1 MPRPSRETHVRHA
14 QELNQESL
22 LGYPNVIGVA
32 TGFRERGGKLTDE
45 IVVQVFVERKVA
57 EEQLASVQVVP
68 PRVTGYEGATV
79 RTDVIET
86 TIPEAQQDTTR
97 YRPVPAG
104 CSIGPE
110 ATVSAG
116 TLGGWACDNTDDTI
130 VLLSNNHVISNLDT
144 MPALRRIVQPARF
157 DGGVLPG
164 DVIGSLKRHNA
175 VNTVANPTPAGT
187 VIPTSV
193 VDAAIGSIDAGIDI
207 DHDVLQ
213 IGPAIYELRAPALNM
228 NVQKRGRTTQ
238 QTTNGRITSVGM
250 TFSCTYRNRT
260 RISQI
265 QNAFRITSTDG
276 NGFSAGGD
284 SGSLIFDQ
292 AAGQL
297 IGTRPVVGLLYGGGS
312 FANGTPFTDA
322 NDINAVFGALNL
334 ETVCTCVAR
343 AIIRAIFERR
353 WPERPQLP
361 PIPPVLG
368 PELRRRER
376 ELRRFR
382 SRVLA
387 RSRYG
392 KVLDELIAENAA
404 RGGKILAENDE
415 AFAAAVRALTP
426 LGEYEVSYLELLE
439 KPIDA
444 TTVERLTELSS
455 HVARSDRELGAKL
468 KRVVGTLRQLEGS
481 TLGHV
486 LEVGAAQARAQRAT
500 RRRKS

>member
-1 MPRPSRETHVRHA
+1 MPRPSRETLVRHA

-32 TGFRERGGKLTDE
+32 TGFRERGGAVTDE

-57 EEQLASVQVVP
+57 AEQLTSTEVVP
-68 PRVTGYEGATV
+68 PRVSGYEGATV

-97 YRPVPAG
+97 YRPVQAG
-104 CSIGPE
+104 SSIGPE

-116 TLGGWACDNTDDTI
+116 TLGGWACDDTDDTI

-144 MPALRRIVQPARF
+144 MPVLRRIVQPARL
-157 DGGVLPG
+157 DAGVLPG
-164 DVIGSLKRHNA
+164 DVIGALKRHNP
-175 VNTVANPTPAGT
+175 VNTVANPPPAGT

-228 NVQKRGRTTQ
+228 NVQKRGRTTRL
-238 QTTNGRITSVGM
+238 TTNGRITSVGM

-265 QNAFRITSTDG
+265 QNAFRITSTD
-276 NGFSAGGD
+276 NNVFSSPGD

-297 IGTRPVVGLLYGGGS
+297 VGTRPVVGLLYAGGS
-312 FANGTPFTDA
+312 FNNGTPFTDA
-322 NDINAVFGALNL
+322 NDINAVFGALDL

-343 AIIRAIFERR
+343 AIIRSIFERP
-353 WPERPQLP
+353 WPELPKLP

-376 ELRRFR
+376 DLRRFR
-382 SRVLA
+382 ARVLA
-387 RSRYG
+387 RSKYG

-404 RGGKILAENDE
+404 TGGRILAEDDE
-415 AFAAAVRALTP
+415 AFGAAVRALAQ
-426 LGEYEVSYLELLE
+426 LGEYEASYLELLE
-439 KPIDA
+439 RPIDA
-444 TTVERLTELSS
+444 RTVEHLTELVG
-455 HVARSDRELGAKL
+455 HVARRDRELGAKL

-486 LEVGAAQARAQRAT
+486 LEVGAEQARTGRT
-500 RRRKS
+500 KRRPRG

>member
-1 MPRPSRETHVRHA
+1 MPRPSRETLVRHV

-32 TGFRERGGKLTDE
+32 TGFREREGKLTDE
-45 IVVQVFVERKVA
+45 IVVQVFVERKLA
-57 EEQLASVQVVP
+57 EQQLGAAQVVP
-68 PRVTGYEGATV
+68 KRVRGFEAAAS
-79 RTDVIET
+79 TDVIEAT
-86 TIPEAQQDTTR
+86 VPDAQQDTTR
-97 YRPVPAG
+97 YRPVQGG

-110 ATVSAG
+110 ASVSAG

-144 MPALRRIVQPARF
+144 LPALRRIVQPGRL

-164 DVIGSLKRHNA
+164 DVIGALKRHNP
-175 VNTVANPTPAGT
+175 VNTVANPPPPGTP
-187 VIPTSV
+187 IPTSV
-193 VDAAIGSIDAGIDI
+193 VDAAIGSIDGGIDI

-228 NVQKRGRTTQ
+228 NVQKRGRTTRL
-238 QTTNGRITSVGM
+238 TTNGRVTSVGM
-250 TFSCTYRNRT
+250 TFNCTYRNRT

-276 NGFSAGGD
+276 NVFSSPGD

-297 IGTRPVVGLLYGGGS
+297 SGTLPVVGLLYAGGS
-312 FANGTPFTDA
+312 FNNGTPFTDA

-334 ETVCTCVAR
+334 STACTCVAR
-343 AIIRAIFERR
+343 AIIRAIIEALSHEG
-353 WPERPQLP
+353 PVRPP
-361 PIPPVLG
+361 PFPDS
-368 PELRRRER
+368 ELRRRER
-376 ELRRFR
+376 DLRRFR

-387 RSRYG
+387 RSKYG

-404 RGGKILAENDE
+404 RGGRVLAMDEE
-415 AFAAAVRALTP
+415 AFVAAVHALRP
-426 LGEYEVSYLELLE
+426 LGEYEISYLELLE
-439 KPIDA
+439 KPIDKK
-444 TTVERLTELSS
+444 TVQHLADLAG

-468 KRVVGTLRQLEGS
+468 KKVVGTLRHLEGS
-481 TLGHV
+481 TLGQV
-486 LEVGAAQARAQRAT
+486 LAVGAEQARGKGRP
-500 RRRKS
+500 KS

>member
-1 MPRPSRETHVRHA
+1 MPRPSRETLVRHA
-14 QELNQESL
+14 QELNQDAL

-32 TGFRERGGKLTDE
+32 TGFREREGKTTDE
-45 IVVQVFVERKVA
+45 IVVQVFVDRKLPEA
-57 EEQLASVQVVP
+57 ELNASRVVP
-68 PRVTGYEGATV
+68 DRVPGYEGALV

-86 TIPEAQQDTTR
+86 TIPDAQQDTTR
-97 YRPVPAG
+97 YRPVQG
-104 CSIGPE
+104 GSSIGPE
-110 ATVSAG
+110 ASVSAG
-116 TLGGWACDNTDDTI
+116 TLGGWACDDSDSTI

-144 MPALRRIVQPARF
+144 MPALRRVVQPGRL

-164 DVIGSLKRHNA
+164 DVIGALKRHVA

-193 VDAAIGSIDAGIDI
+193 VDAAIGSIDAGVDI

-228 NVQKRGRTTQ
+228 NVQKRGRTTRL
-238 QTTNGRITSVGM
+238 TTNGRITSVGM

-265 QNAFRITSTDG
+265 QNAFRISSTDG
-276 NGFSAGGD
+276 NVFSSPGD

-292 AAGQL
+292 AAGRL
-297 IGTRPVVGLLYGGGS
+297 VGTQPVVGLLYAGGT
-312 FANGTPFTDA
+312 FNNGTPFTDA
-322 NDINAVFGALNL
+322 NDINAVFGALDL

-343 AIIRAIFERR
+343 AIIRAIFDRL
-353 WPERPQLP
+353 WPEKPRLP
-361 PIPPVLG
+361 PIPPVLDR
-368 PELRRRER
+368 ELRHLER

-382 SRVLA
+382 SRALA
-387 RSRYG
+387 GSRYG
-392 KVLDELIAENAA
+392 SVLDDLIAENAA
-404 RGGKILAENDE
+404 RGGKILAEDDE

-426 LGEYEVSYLELLE
+426 LADYEFSHVELLE

-444 TTVERLTELSS
+444 KTVEHLTAL
-455 HVARSDRELGAKL
+455 VARVAQHDRELGTKL
-468 KRVVGTLRQLEGS
+468 RKVVGTLRQLEGS

-486 LEVGAAQARAQRAT
+486 LEVGAAQAKGARP
-500 RRRKS
+500 RKR

>member
-1 MPRPSRETHVRHA
+1 MPRPSRETLVRHA
-14 QELNQESL
+14 QELNQETL

-32 TGFRERGGKLTDE
+32 TGFRERDGKLTDE
-45 IVVQVFVERKVA
+45 IVVQVFVERKIA
-57 EEQLASVQVVP
+57 EDQLTRPQVVP
-68 PRVTGYEGATV
+68 QRVTGHEGATV

-97 YRPVPAG
+97 YRPVEGG

-110 ATVSAG
+110 ASVSAG

-144 MPALRRIVQPARF
+144 MPALRRIVQPGRL

-164 DVIGSLKRHNA
+164 DVIGALKRHNP

-193 VDAAIGSIDAGIDI
+193 VDAAIGGVDAGIDI

-228 NVQKRGRTTQ
+228 NVQKRGRTTRL
-238 QTTNGRITSVGM
+238 TTNGRITSVGM
-250 TFSCTYRNRT
+250 TFNCTYRNRT

-276 NGFSAGGD
+276 NVFSSPGD
-284 SGSLIFDQ
+284 SGSLINDQ
-292 AAGQL
+292 AAGRL
-297 IGTRPVVGLLYGGGS
+297 SGTRPVVGLLYAGGT
-312 FANGTPFTDA
+312 FNNGTPFTDA

-334 ETVCTCVAR
+334 ETACTCVAR
-343 AIIRAIFERR
+343 AIIRAIFEALSREG
-353 WPERPQLP
+353 PFRPP
-361 PIPPVLG
+361 PILDG
-368 PELRRRER
+368 ELRRRER
-376 ELRRFR
+376 DFRRFR

-387 RSRYG
+387 TSKFGR
-392 KVLDELIAENAA
+392 VLDELIAENAA
-404 RGGKILAENDE
+404 RGGKILAEDDE
-415 AFAAAVRALTP
+415 AFAAAVAALTP
-426 LGEYEVSYLELLE
+426 LAKYEASYLELLNN
-439 KPIDA
+439 PIDA
-444 TTVERLTELSS
+444 KTVARLTELAG
-455 HVARSDRELGAKL
+455 HVSRSDRELGTKL
-468 KRVVGTLRQLEGS
+468 KRVVGTLRKLEGS

-486 LEVGAAQARAQRAT
+486 LEVGAEQARAQGRT
-500 RRRKS
+500 RRPKS